1 MPRMDDE
8 SSQDCAYSDVDFTDP
23 PEEKDSF
30 NKSMLLIN
38 ENWSPLKFQLRQD
51 IESVDE
57 RTKRKVCRKTRM
69 AVDEVIARIAPGQVD
84 SLRDACFSKTAKE
97 SEDLV
102 LSSLKHAITE
112 AIFQV
117 LGRSFQD
124 F

>member
-57 RTKRKVCRKTRM
+57 RTKRKVCRKTR
-69 AVDEVIARIAPGQVD
+69 RQ
-84 SLRDACFSKTAKE
+84 FSFF
-97 SEDLV
+97 V
-102 LSSLKHAITE
+102 LKLKVK
-112 AIFQV
+112 F
-117 LGRSFQD
+117 F
-124 F
+124 